1 MTSMAEDARPWRCF
15 WAVPLPDAL
24 RASLA
29 QYVTD
34 LQSQPGVDDEWRF
47 TEADGWHVTLAFLGG
62 TEPDSVEPMVSRVR
76 AVVEGH
82 APFEVRAGGIGG
94 FPSGRLRRVL
104 WFGVRDD
111 DSRLAALAR
120 DLRSAVGLELD
131 QPFRPHVTLARSRD
145 RRGAP
150 VPMANAPAPAET
162 IPVSEAVLF
171 RSHLGRGP
179 ARYETVARISLPALA
194 TSGAAR

>member
-34 LQSQPGVDDEWRF
+34 WRSQPGVDDEWRF
-47 TEADGWHVTLAFLGG
+47 TAVDGWHVTLAFLGG
-62 TEPDSVEPMVSRVR
+62 TEPDSVEPMVGRVR

-111 DSRLAALAR
+111 DGRLAALAR
-120 DLRSAVGLELD
+120 DLRPAVGLELD
-131 QPFRPHVTLARSRD
+131 QPFRPHVTLARSRE
-145 RRGAP
+145 RHGT
-150 VPMANAPAPAET
+150 PAPLADGPAPSGT
-162 IPVSEAVLF
+162 ITVAEAVLF

-179 ARYETVARISLPALA
+179 AGYEALARIPLPALVA
-194 TSGAAR
+194 AAR